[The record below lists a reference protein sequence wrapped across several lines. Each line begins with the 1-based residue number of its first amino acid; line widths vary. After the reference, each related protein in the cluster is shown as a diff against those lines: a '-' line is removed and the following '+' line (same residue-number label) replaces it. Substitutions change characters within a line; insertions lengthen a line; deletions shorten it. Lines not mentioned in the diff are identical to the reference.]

1 MILEVRGYLG
11 DFRHV
16 LGALRVRHCKIRLL
30 RALPALLYSVL
41 ALKFRLIAPKMT
53 PKSKIIIF
61 LVAYNLPI
69 SLRILQLT
77 T

>member
-16 LGALRVRHCKIRLL
+16 LGALKVRHSKIRLL
-30 RALPALLYSVL
+30 RALLALLLSIL
-41 ALKFRLIAPKMT
+41 ALKFKLITTKMT
-53 PKSKIIIF
+53 LKLKILIF
-61 LVAYNLPI
+61 LLAYKLPI
-69 SLRILQLT
+69 SSRILQLT